1 MSVDSST
8 CITELAIKGCF
19 GYQSIERQK
28 FWLIENNHNCS
39 SNIYL
44 PMYMY
49 FITDTCIRHFV
60 PISTCYIIGLYKKI
74 GRLGCIGNDP
84 FLQYTSDCCLI
95 PLNHVTVEIH
105 NLFWFMCVTL
115 FCIYSSSPEQ
125 KSQLWA
131 ARNYHMYL
139 TNMYENPYQ

>member
-1 MSVDSST
+1 MLQIKAKYALAYLWITTEKMSVDSST

-49 FITDTCIRHFV
+49 FITDTCIEHFV
-60 PISTCYIIGLYKKI
+60 PISTCYIIDLYKKI

-95 PLNHVTVEIH
+95 PLNHVNTVYVEIEIH
-105 NLFWFMCVTL
+105 NLF
-115 FCIYSSSPEQ
+115 
-125 KSQLWA
+125 
-131 ARNYHMYL
+131 
-139 TNMYENPYQ
+139 